1 MLLDDRVRLSY
12 DDVLIVP
19 AFSKIK
25 SRSTDI
31 DLSTK
36 VGSEVLST
44 PIISS
49 NMDTITGAKMARYM
63 SSVGGMGLLHRGSKY
78 PRELLETWKRK
89 WDRSV
94 GKIALSV
101 GSTNKELEQNRIL
114 ELLDIFANE
123 IDDVVMC
130 VDLAH
135 GDSENMLST
144 LKYIRDRGFAGTIIA
159 GAVCTPEACYRLEDA
174 GANIVRV
181 GIGPGSA
188 CSTRIKTGCGYP
200 QLSAVYECAQ
210 SGIPIIADGGIRE
223 PGDAAKALVAGAKAV
238 MIGGMLR
245 GTDLTPY
252 WSGEGNPVPFRGMAS
267 NDAKTNAGISA
278 GYEEGISTTL
288 PGKPNGSTAQVIKGI
303 SDGIRSAMSYVGA
316 TTIEDFPK
324 LAKLVRISPSVQN
337 ENRPHA
343 VV

>member
-19 AFSKIK
+19 TYSKIK

-36 VGSEVLST
+36 VGSEVLKT
-44 PIISS
+44 PVISS
-49 NMDTITGAKMARYM
+49 NMDTITGSKMARYM
-63 SSVGGMGLLHRGSKY
+63 SSVGGMGLLHRGSKF
-78 PRELLETWKRK
+78 PRELLEIWKK
-89 WDRSV
+89 EWDFSL
-94 GKIALSV
+94 GKISLSV
-101 GSTNKELEQNRIL
+101 GSTNKELEQKRIY
-114 ELLDIFANE
+114 ELMDIFADE
-123 IDDVVMC
+123 IDDVTIC

-144 LKYIRDRGFAGTIIA
+144 LKFIRDRGFGGTIIA
-159 GAVCTPEACYRLEDA
+159 GAVCTPEACYRLENA
-174 GANIVRV
+174 GADIVRV

-210 SGIPIIADGGIRE
+210 SGVPVIADGGIRE

-245 GTDLTPY
+245 GTDLTPH
-252 WSGEGNPVPFRGMAS
+252 WSGPGNPVPFRGMAS
-267 NDAKTNAGISA
+267 NDAKTNAGIAA
-278 GYEEGISTTL
+278 GYEEGISTSL
-288 PGKPNGSTAQVIKGI
+288 PGKPEGSTAQVIEDI
-303 SDGIRSAMSYVGA
+303 CDGVRSAMSYVGA
-316 TTIEDFPK
+316 TTIDEFPK